1 MDLNGKHTDF
11 IAAPQSCMGNTIVPF
26 TAENRQT
33 WHFSVRLPLG
43 ASRLP
48 SFPSMAAPTPRV
60 VVAAAGSPTLLLL
73 VQRPPPPPGFCCG
86 HALDCRR
93 CCAPPSAA
101 HCRLRLKEA
110 APSDL
115 GVAIVRKASRL
126 SSMRLP
132 RGEGGR
138 RGQEREREEGGARP
152 VDREEHSLPVGRRRC
167 MCADT
172 GGAPALRIVV
182 VVVGALCSI
191 LVPPPN
197 LSDTRGKRAIGTS
210 IYVYE
215 IAAIVGH
222 YSPLRLSVLLSPVVA
237 PPLPSHPPPLG
248 QK

>member
-138 RGQEREREEGGARP
+138 RGQERERERRAERDPSIGRSTACQWGEEGVCAP
-152 VDREEHSLPVGRRRC
+152 TLEELLH
-167 MCADT
+167 CA
-172 GGAPALRIVV
+172 LWSWSS
-182 VVVGALCSI
+182 ALCARSSCLHPI
-191 LVPPPN
+191 CQ
-197 LSDTRGKRAIGTS
+197 TREGKEPS
-210 IYVYE
+210 
-215 IAAIVGH
+215 
-222 YSPLRLSVLLSPVVA
+222 A
-237 PPLPSHPPPLG
+237 PRSMCMR
-248 QK
+248 